1 MGSFIETLK
10 GGAAGA
16 IVNAGSSLLG
26 GVLDGLGIGPASQQ
40 YKRQKKLMQHQY
52 QLNEQAAQEAF
63 KRQLEL
69 YNLDYDKH
77 TYAAMRKQMED
88 AGLSI
93 GLMHGGGGSAGVGGG
108 STGSVPAASVSGGNV
123 EQRKDM
129 PIDPL
134 TIMRVKDVQASIKL
148 KEAEAKRQESESR
161 KIDEELPLSKEKLR
175 NEATKIWQENIKR
188 RFENIVQDPQKPTE
202 KIWEANGILHEEF
215 EVGGKSMT
223 IIEMGE
229 KIRGMSNQASLWEK
243 MTNTEQQEYEKLF
256 AETSILKIEGAYKKD
271 ILEAELDKI
280 RKEARKLAVELG
292 DEYTW
297 RSVMLDVCTLIG
309 AVTSAANALSIGK
322 ALFGKDKKS
331 IKKLAEQIGKTIE
344 EGGGTAPKKDF
355 GEGDPDFSTIVPGL

>member
-1 MGSFIETLK
+1 
-10 GGAAGA
+10 
-16 IVNAGSSLLG
+16 
-26 GVLDGLGIGPASQQ
+26 
-40 YKRQKKLMQHQY
+40 
-52 QLNEQAAQEAF
+52 
-63 KRQLEL
+63 
-69 YNLDYDKH
+69 
-77 TYAAMRKQMED
+77 
-88 AGLSI
+88 
-93 GLMHGGGGSAGVGGG
+93 
-108 STGSVPAASVSGGNV
+108 
-123 EQRKDM
+123 
-129 PIDPL
+129 
-134 TIMRVKDVQASIKL
+134 
-148 KEAEAKRQESESR
+148 
-161 KIDEELPLSKEKLR
+161 
-175 NEATKIWQENIKR
+175 
-188 RFENIVQDPQKPTE
+188 
-202 KIWEANGILHEEF
+202 
-215 EVGGKSMT
+215 MT

-243 MTNTEQQEYEKLF
+243 MTNTEQQKYEKLF